1 MQYAH
6 QPMAPPLKAV
16 GYHGVPIVAT
26 IAVLGA
32 LCIIAT
38 LASPS
43 GRDWL
48 GFTGCDSS
56 IPMEEYVV
64 LRAKKLL
71 EERGKAMSCDIED
84 TIMRMSRSELWQF
97 VQDAENAGS
106 APPVRSPQNVY
117 EYVYSGLRILAILLE
132 WTMILKGLK
141 SPFVPL
147 YGAGRSR
154 GQ

>member
-1 MQYAH
+1 
-6 QPMAPPLKAV
+6 MAPPLNAV

-38 LASPS
+38 LSSPT

-106 APPVRSPQNVY
+106 APPVGSPQNVH
-117 EYVYSGLRILAILLE
+117 ECILGTQDSGNPFGIDYDSE
-132 WTMILKGLK
+132 WPEE
-141 SPFVPL
+141 SNCAPV
-147 YGAGRSR
+147 RSR
-154 GQ
+154 